1 MPALNGKTLL
11 TAGCGLFAA
20 GMIAGAALAP
30 RVLAPAPVAVA
41 RGDTLATFAPDTI
54 LSVTYATRSGITTAQ
69 RASRGARFH
78 VQSTFA
84 DESPA
89 QRCTAPADL
98 AGHLPR
104 FAEMK
109 ARRGLSRDQRDREFP
124 VQLGVLDIRDNVIGE
139 PAVSVLVFSNREQSA
154 VAVALEGYAGEVVL
168 PISELRWLERAC
180 DTVAL
185 GEEPAAADKPQGLA
199 EPPAEPAPTQLQ
211 PQPRDTATALNVTTS
226 APGQS
231 LPPPAAPSESRR

>member
-1 MPALNGKTLL
+1 MRSLVFDGKRLL
-11 TAGCGLFAA
+11 IGACGLFAA

-41 RGDTLATFAPDTI
+41 RGDTLAAFAPDRI

-69 RASRGARFH
+69 RSSRGARFH
-78 VQSTFA
+78 VQSTYA
-84 DESPA
+84 DERPV

-98 AGHLPR
+98 AGHLAR

-124 VQLGVLDIRDNVIGE
+124 VQLGVLDIRDNVTGE
-139 PAVSVLVFSNREQSA
+139 PAVSVLVFANREQSA
-154 VAVALEGYAGEVVL
+154 VAVILEGYAGEIVL

-180 DTVAL
+180 DTVAISDEPQSEDKSASL
-185 GEEPAAADKPQGLA
+185 G
-199 EPPAEPAPTQLQ
+199 
-211 PQPRDTATALNVTTS
+211 
-226 APGQS
+226 
-231 LPPPAAPSESRR
+231 PPPGPP